1 MNNTSL
7 KRRSFLKTT
16 ATAGLA
22 SFAVPALAS
31 ETIGQSSKLAVQGG
45 KPVRTDGFLSWP
57 QIDESY
63 DKVWLDV
70 LHDRGWCRLNG
81 DKVKTFEADYA
92 KLMGV
97 TDCIATNSG
106 TSALFGSL
114 NGLSIGP
121 GDEVLVP
128 PYTFVATVNVVFL
141 QHALPVFVDTDPAT
155 FQMDASKIEEKIT
168 DKTRAIIP
176 VHLGGNMCDMDKI
189 MSIAKKHNL
198 HVIEDACQAHMGEW
212 QGKKS
217 GSVGD
222 VGCFSFQ
229 VTKNLSSGDGGA
241 IISNNTKLMDRI
253 FSFQSNG
260 RERTNTYGFQYANN
274 GANLRMTEFQ
284 GVLLLKQLGRL
295 DEFAKTREDNADYL
309 SKQLDEIPGITPAK
323 MYKGCTRNAYHLY
336 MMRYDKDKFGGASRG
351 KVIEAIRAEGI
362 PCASGYTPL
371 NKEPFV
377 EKTLRSE
384 PFAKVYSK
392 EIIDKY
398 LQENQCPANDRLC
411 TEEAL
416 WFFQNMMLGTRN
428 DMDQIAEAVR
438 KVHKNVKS
446 LI

>member
-1 MNNTSL
+1 MNKKSL

-22 SFAVPALAS
+22 SFAAPVLAS
-31 ETIGQSSKLAVQGG
+31 ETSGQTSKLAVQGG

-57 QIDESY
+57 QIDKSY
-63 DKVWLDV
+63 DKVWMDV

-97 TDCIATNSG
+97 KDCIATNSG

-114 NGLSIGP
+114 NGLGIGP

-141 QHALPVFVDTDPAT
+141 QHALPVFVDTDPET

-241 IISNNTKLMDRI
+241 IIGNNMKLMDRI

-260 RERTNTYGFQYANN
+260 RERTKNYGFQYINN

-295 DEFAKTREDNADYL
+295 DELAKTREDNADYL
-309 SKQLDEIPGITPAK
+309 SKQLNEIPGITPAK

-336 MMRYDKDKFGGASRG
+336 MMRYDKEKFGGASRG
-351 KVIEAIRAEGI
+351 KFIEAIRAEGI

-371 NKEPFV
+371 NKEPLID
-377 EKTLRSE
+377 KTLRSE
-384 PFAKVYSK
+384 PFGKVFSK
-392 EIIDKY
+392 KTIDKY
-398 LQENQCPANDRLC
+398 MKENQCPANDRLC
-411 TEEAL
+411 KEEAL
-416 WFFQNMMLGTRN
+416 WFFQNMMLGSRN

-446 LI
+446 LV